1 MKRKVLALVI
11 PALLA
16 AGAAHA
22 AEIYNKDGNKLDLYG
37 KVDGL
42 HYFSDDSSKDGDQT
56 YMRVGFKGETQI
68 NDQLTGYGQWE
79 YNVQAN
85 TTEGEGANS
94 WTRLAFA
101 GLKFGDYGSFDYG
114 RNYGVLYDVEGW
126 TDMLPEFG
134 GDSYTYADNY
144 MTGRA
149 NGVATYRN
157 TDFFGLV
164 DGLNFALQYQGKNES
179 QSADDVNIGT
189 NNRNNGDDIRYD
201 NGDGFGIST
210 TYDIGMGFSAGA
222 AYTTSDRTNEQV
234 NAGGTIAGGDKADA
248 WTAGL
253 KYDANNIYLATMYS
267 ETRNMTP
274 YGKTDAGYAGGVAN
288 KTQNFEVT
296 AQYQFDFGLRPAVSF
311 LMSKGKDLTY
321 RMMTTSSIKMPVSA
335 LMISSRWV
343 WFTSSNYSL
352 ILLKPAVSAGFSFFI
367 TTVLKTERTVPW
379 AQIEQFLFALYGL
392 LIARQKEHA
401 NDQSRPASAFQNR
414 ASLSAHGHRR
424 SHRRPPGSGYYFA

>member
-16 AGAAHA
+16 AGAVHA
-22 AEIYNKDGNKLDLYG
+22 AEVYNKDGNKLDLYG

-42 HYFSDDSSKDGDQT
+42 HYFSDDANSDGDQT
-56 YMRVGFKGETQI
+56 YVRLGFKGETQI

-79 YNVQAN
+79 YQVNAN
-85 TTEGEGANS
+85 TTESDHGNS
-94 WTRLAFA
+94 FTRLAFA

-114 RNYGVLYDVEGW
+114 RNYGVMYDVEGW

-134 GDSYTYADNY
+134 GDSYTRSDNF

-149 NGVATYRN
+149 NGVATWRN

-164 DGLNFALQYQGKNES
+164 NGLNVALQYQGANED
-179 QSADDVNIGT
+179 QITNEQEGT
-189 NNRNNGDDIRYD
+189 GNGGDRTVQNS
-201 NGDGFGIST
+201 NGDGFGISS
-210 TYDIGMGFSAGA
+210 TYDFGMGISFGA

-234 NAGGTIAGGDKADA
+234 NTGGRVAGGDKADA

-274 YGKTDAGYAGGVAN
+274 YGDDGVAN
-288 KTQNFEVT
+288 KTQNVEVT

-311 LMSKGKDLTY
+311 LMSKGKDLT
-321 RMMTTSSIKMPVSA
+321 
-335 LMISSRWV
+335 
-343 WFTSSNYSL
+343 
-352 ILLKPAVSAGFSFFI
+352 G
-367 TTVLKTERTVPW
+367 
-379 AQIEQFLFALYGL
+379 QG
-392 LIARQKEHA
+392 
-401 NDQSRPASAFQNR
+401 NDDSKDLVKYADIGAT
-414 ASLSAHGHRR
+414 
-424 SHRRPPGSGYYFA
+424 YYFNKNMSTYVDYKINLLDNDDSFYSRNNINTDDVVALGMVYQF

>member
-16 AGAAHA
+16 AGAVHA
-22 AEIYNKDGNKLDLYG
+22 AEVYNKDGNKLDLYG

-42 HYFSDDSSKDGDQT
+42 HYFSDNANSDGDQT
-56 YMRVGFKGETQI
+56 YVRLGFKGETQI

-79 YNVQAN
+79 YQVNAN
-85 TTEGEGANS
+85 TTESDHGNS
-94 WTRLAFA
+94 FTRLAFA

-114 RNYGVLYDVEGW
+114 RNYGVMYDVEGW

-134 GDSYTYADNY
+134 GDSYTRSDNF

-149 NGVATYRN
+149 NGVATWRN

-164 DGLNFALQYQGKNES
+164 NGLNVALQYQGANED
-179 QSADDVNIGT
+179 QITNEQEGT
-189 NNRNNGDDIRYD
+189 GNGGDRTVQNS
-201 NGDGFGIST
+201 NGDGFGISS
-210 TYDIGMGFSAGA
+210 TYDFGMGISFGA

-234 NAGGTIAGGDKADA
+234 NTGGRVAGGDKADA

-274 YGKTDAGYAGGVAN
+274 YGDDGVAN
-288 KTQNFEVT
+288 KTQNVEVT

-311 LMSKGKDLTY
+311 LMSKGKDLT
-321 RMMTTSSIKMPVSA
+321 
-335 LMISSRWV
+335 
-343 WFTSSNYSL
+343 
-352 ILLKPAVSAGFSFFI
+352 G
-367 TTVLKTERTVPW
+367 
-379 AQIEQFLFALYGL
+379 QG
-392 LIARQKEHA
+392 
-401 NDQSRPASAFQNR
+401 NDDSKDLVKYADIGAT
-414 ASLSAHGHRR
+414 
-424 SHRRPPGSGYYFA
+424 YYFNKNMSTYVDYKINLLDNDDSFYSRNNINTDDVVALGMVYQF

>member
-1 MKRKVLALVI
+1 MFRKTLAILI

-16 AGAAHA
+16 AGSLHA
-22 AEIYNKDGNKLDLYG
+22 AEVYNKDGNKLDLYG

-42 HYFSDDSSKDGDQT
+42 HYFSDDANKDGDQT
-56 YMRVGFKGETQI
+56 YVRLGFKGETQI
-68 NDQLTGYGQWE
+68 NDMLTGYGQWE

-85 TTEGEGANS
+85 NTESSGDQS

-134 GDSYTYADNY
+134 GDSYSQADNF
-144 MTGRA
+144 MTNRA

-164 DGLNFALQYQGKNES
+164 DGLNIAAQYQGANENS
-179 QSADDVNIGT
+179 TNTQEGT
-189 NNRNNGDDIRYD
+189 ANRNDDNDVRNE
-201 NGDGFGIST
+201 NGDGWGLST
-210 TYDIGMGFSAGA
+210 TYDLGMGFSAGA
-222 AYTTSDRTNEQV
+222 AYASSDRSNDQQTQTNAQ
-234 NAGGTIAGGDKADA
+234 GDKADA

-267 ETRNMTP
+267 ETRNMTS
-274 YGKTDAGYAGGVAN
+274 YGDSNGVAN

-311 LMSKGKDLTY
+311 LMSKGKDLTA
-321 RMMTTSSIKMPVSA
+321 TNNSSVTGDKDLVKYADIGA
-335 LMISSRWV
+335 
-343 WFTSSNYSL
+343 T
-352 ILLKPAVSAGFSFFI
+352 
-367 TTVLKTERTVPW
+367 
-379 AQIEQFLFALYGL
+379 
-392 LIARQKEHA
+392 
-401 NDQSRPASAFQNR
+401 
-414 ASLSAHGHRR
+414 
-424 SHRRPPGSGYYFA
+424 YYFNKNMSTYVDYKINLLDENDSFYKNNGISTDDIVALGLVYQF

>member
-22 AEIYNKDGNKLDLYG
+22 AEVYNKDGNKLDLYG

-42 HYFSDDSSKDGDQT
+42 HYFSDNSGSDGDQT
-56 YMRVGFKGETQI
+56 YVRFGFKGETQI

-164 DGLNFALQYQGKNES
+164 DGLSFALQYQGNNENS
-179 QSADDVNIGT
+179 GNGNEGT
-189 NNRNNGDDIRYD
+189 NNRTDDDDFRRE

-210 TYDIGMGFSAGA
+210 TYDFGMGFSAGA
-222 AYTTSDRTNEQV
+222 AYTTSDRTNDQVSRGEQY
-234 NAGGTIAGGDKADA
+234 AKGDKADA

-274 YGKTDAGYAGGVAN
+274 YGSLDSYTHGGVAN

-311 LMSKGKDLTY
+311 LMSKGKDL
-321 RMMTTSSIKMPVSA
+321 VNNG
-335 LMISSRWV
+335 V
-343 WFTSSNYSL
+343 
-352 ILLKPAVSAGFSFFI
+352 
-367 TTVLKTERTVPW
+367 
-379 AQIEQFLFALYGL
+379 
-392 LIARQKEHA
+392 
-401 NDQSRPASAFQNR
+401 NDDKDLVKYADVGAT
-414 ASLSAHGHRR
+414 
-424 SHRRPPGSGYYFA
+424 YYFNKNFSTYVDYKINLLDDDDNFYADNGINTDDVVALGMVYQF

>member
-1 MKRKVLALVI
+1 MFRKTLAILI

-16 AGAAHA
+16 AGSVHA
-22 AEIYNKDGNKLDLYG
+22 AEVYNKDGNKLDLYG

-42 HYFSDDSSKDGDQT
+42 HYFSDDAGKDGDQT
-56 YMRVGFKGETQI
+56 YVRIGFKGETQI
-68 NDQLTGYGQWE
+68 NDMLTGYGQWE

-85 TTEGEGANS
+85 NTESNGDNS

-134 GDSYTYADNY
+134 GDSYSQADNF
-144 MTGRA
+144 MTSRA

-164 DGLNFALQYQGKNES
+164 DGLSIAAQYQGANES
-179 QSADDVNIGT
+179 KSNGQEGTASRGNNDTEKFAKDTNYKGDNDV
-189 NNRNNGDDIRYD
+189 RYE
-201 NGDGFGIST
+201 NGDGWGLST
-210 TYDIGMGFSAGA
+210 SYDLGMGFSAGA
-222 AYTTSDRTNEQV
+222 AYASSDRSNDQITH
-234 NAGGTIAGGDKADA
+234 TTAGGDKADA

-274 YGKTDAGYAGGVAN
+274 YGNGNGVAN

-311 LMSKGKDLTY
+311 LMSKGKDLN
-321 RMMTTSSIKMPVSA
+321 SS
-335 LMISSRWV
+335 
-343 WFTSSNYSL
+343 T
-352 ILLKPAVSAGFSFFI
+352 
-367 TTVLKTERTVPW
+367 
-379 AQIEQFLFALYGL
+379 AQTGDVGDKDLVKYADVG
-392 LIARQKEHA
+392 AT
-401 NDQSRPASAFQNR
+401 
-414 ASLSAHGHRR
+414 
-424 SHRRPPGSGYYFA
+424 YYFNKNMSTYVDYKINLLDEDDHFYKDNGISTDDIVALGLVYQF

>member
-164 DGLNFALQYQGKNES
+164 DGLNFALQYQGANENQVS
-179 QSADDVNIGT
+179 HEQEGT
-189 NNRNNGDDIRYD
+189 NNGGDRNVKNA
-201 NGDGFGIST
+201 NGDGFGISS
-210 TYDIGMGFSAGA
+210 TYDLGMGVSFGA

-234 NAGGTIAGGDKADA
+234 NYSTAGGDKADA
-248 WTAGL
+248 WTVGA

-274 YGKTDAGYAGGVAN
+274 YGNDDCSSCVAN
-288 KTQNFEVT
+288 KTQNYEVT
-296 AQYQFDFGLRPAVSF
+296 AQ
-311 LMSKGKDLTY
+311 
-321 RMMTTSSIKMPVSA
+321 
-335 LMISSRWV
+335 
-343 WFTSSNYSL
+343 
-352 ILLKPAVSAGFSFFI
+352 
-367 TTVLKTERTVPW
+367 
-379 AQIEQFLFALYGL
+379 
-392 LIARQKEHA
+392 
-401 NDQSRPASAFQNR
+401 
-414 ASLSAHGHRR
+414 
-424 SHRRPPGSGYYFA
+424 